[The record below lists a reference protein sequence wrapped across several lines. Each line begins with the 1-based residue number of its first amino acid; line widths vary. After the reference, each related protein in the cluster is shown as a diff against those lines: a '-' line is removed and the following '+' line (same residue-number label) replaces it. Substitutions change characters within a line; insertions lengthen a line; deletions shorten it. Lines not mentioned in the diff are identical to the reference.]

1 MYSKYKQIISIFL
14 FAGCINMAACK
25 KWDDH
30 NNINNQD
37 LTINLQQ
44 AIEADDNLSRF
55 REFITQT
62 GLDTLLQSSKNYTV
76 WAPTNNA
83 LQNLDPAIVNDK
95 TQLAAFVKNH
105 IASQAYFTREAAT
118 GARVPVLSGKYNGF
132 EKNKFDEANIT
143 NADRFVS
150 NGVLHI
156 IDKPVPVLQSIWEY
170 INSTT
175 SAYQQHAY
183 IVSTNR
189 VERDL
194 SQAVIDSVNPITGD
208 PVYRPGT
215 GYVTRNAFIEIAYDV
230 KKEDKQYTYFVIT
243 DNNFIVEAD
252 SLKPYF
258 KHPIAV
264 ITDSLSKLHMVK
276 DLVVEG
282 VYQPNALPDSVLSR
296 NGTWVPLSA
305 SNIISAKKLSNGI
318 AYVMSNVNVLTK
330 RKFRQLLVEGEFP
343 NGYQSDKSGNTNKRL
358 RYDTI
363 NKRNYADLMITGHGV
378 TAYYAF
384 YTLRN
389 IPSMKYEV
397 YGLGVNDF
405 QSGTFSQ
412 NIVVKSFSDGIY
424 TTLASLAHAV
434 PLSTAAGAF
443 NEKLLGTFTSTGY
456 GTIEVQLTASGTNPL
471 VLDYLRI
478 VPVP

>member
-1 MYSKYKQIISIFL
+1 M
-14 FAGCINMAACK
+14 GACK

-37 LTINLQQ
+37 LNINLQQ
-44 AIEADDNLSRF
+44 AIEADENLSRF
-55 REFITQT
+55 REFISQT

-76 WAPTNNA
+76 WAPTNSA
-83 LQNLDPAIVNDK
+83 LQHLDPAIVNDK
-95 TQLAAFVKNH
+95 TQLIAFVKNH

-156 IDKPVPVLQSIWEY
+156 IDKPVPVLPSIWEY

-175 SAYQQHAY
+175 NTYQQHAY

-194 SQAVIDSVNPITGD
+194 SQAIVDSVNPITGD
-208 PVYRPGT
+208 PIYRPGT
-215 GYVTRNAFIEIAYDV
+215 GYVTRNAFNEMAYDV
-230 KKEDKQYTYFVIT
+230 KMEDKLYTYFVIT
-243 DNNFIVEAD
+243 DNNFNVEAD
-252 SLKPYF
+252 SLKPYY
-258 KHPIAV
+258 KAPAAAV
-264 ITDSLSKLHMVK
+264 TDSLSKLHTVK

-282 VYQPNALPDSVLSR
+282 LYQPNALPASLLSR
-296 NGTWVPLSA
+296 NGTVVPISA
-305 SNIISAKKLSNGI
+305 SNIISTKKLSNGI
-318 AYVMSNVNVLTK
+318 AYIMSNVNVLTVN
-330 RKFRQLLVEGEFP
+330 KFKQLKVEGEFP
-343 NGYQSDKSGNTNKRL
+343 NGFQSDKTGNTNRRY
-358 RYDTI
+358 RYDSI
-363 NKRNYADLMITGHGV
+363 NKRTYADLMITGHGV
-378 TAYYAF
+378 SAYYAF

-389 IPSMKYEV
+389 TPSMKYEV

-405 QSGTFSQ
+405 QAGTFSQ
-412 NIVVKSFSDGIY
+412 NIVVKSLSDGTY

-434 PLSTAAGAF
+434 PLSTTSGAF
-443 NEKLLGTFTSTGY
+443 NEKLLGTFTATGY

-471 VLDYLRI
+471 VLDYLRF